1 MYLIYK
7 IDIFCYNH
15 IGDSMNEEFKMC
27 EEIIKKVRWYMERK
41 DYAGLRLYLDEEEEK
56 VEKSRKMSKNVEAE
70 YIDSLVK
77 DLDNT

>member
-1 MYLIYK
+1 
-7 IDIFCYNH
+7 
-15 IGDSMNEEFKMC
+15 MNEEFKMC

-41 DYAGLRLYLDEEEEK
+41 DYAGLRLYLDEEEKK
-56 VEKSRKMSKNVEAE
+56 VEKSRIMSKNVEAE

>member
-1 MYLIYK
+1 
-7 IDIFCYNH
+7 
-15 IGDSMNEEFKMC
+15 MC

-41 DYAGLRLYLDEEEEK
+41 DYAGLRLYLDEEEKE
-56 VEKSRKMSKNVEAE
+56 VEKSRIMSKNVEAE

>member
-1 MYLIYK
+1 
-7 IDIFCYNH
+7 
-15 IGDSMNEEFKMC
+15 MC

>member
-1 MYLIYK
+1 
-7 IDIFCYNH
+7 
-15 IGDSMNEEFKMC
+15 MC

-41 DYAGLRLYLDEEEEK
+41 DYKGLRLYLDEEEEK

>member
-1 MYLIYK
+1 
-7 IDIFCYNH
+7 
-15 IGDSMNEEFKMC
+15 MNEEFKMC

>member
-1 MYLIYK
+1 
-7 IDIFCYNH
+7 
-15 IGDSMNEEFKMC
+15 MNEEFKMC

-41 DYAGLRLYLDEEEEK
+41 DYAGLRLYLDEEEKE
-56 VEKSRKMSKNVEAE
+56 VEKSRIMSKNVEAE

>member
-1 MYLIYK
+1 
-7 IDIFCYNH
+7 
-15 IGDSMNEEFKMC
+15 MNEEFKMC

-41 DYAGLRLYLDEEEEK
+41 DYVGLRLYLDEKEK
-56 VEKSRKMSKNVEAE
+56 EVEKSRIMSKNYEAE